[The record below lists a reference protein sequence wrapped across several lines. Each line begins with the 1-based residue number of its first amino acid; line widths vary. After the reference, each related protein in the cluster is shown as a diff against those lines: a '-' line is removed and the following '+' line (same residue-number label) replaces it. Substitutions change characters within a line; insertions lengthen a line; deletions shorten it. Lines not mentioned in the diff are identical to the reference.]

1 MFAQKFLCSQA
12 PCPFVSFNYGSLS
25 CRYCSIFDRMPNCIY
40 MRQGFRYTIH
50 MLGTKPVSKSILKS
64 CLHVNIAEETIIY
77 VKLVDYLR
85 FFEFYTLSYIWN
97 IMAYSEVTDTC
108 SRVKFF
114 NPVKVIYLKQISRKS
129 HARKRFV
136 MI

>member
-1 MFAQKFLCSQA
+1 
-12 PCPFVSFNYGSLS
+12 
-25 CRYCSIFDRMPNCIY
+25 
-40 MRQGFRYTIH
+40 

-114 NPVKVIYLKQISRKS
+114 NPVKVRSLKQISRKS
-129 HARKRFV
+129 HARTLRHD
-136 MI
+136 